1 MSVKFSC
8 QLFPNFT
15 PAMKTDFAL
24 PSGMMYTTVSSVPAV
39 SELEK
44 VSHAAPEVAEVRHDV
59 PDVPEVRHDFP
70 DALEVRHD
78 VPEVRHALDELPRA
92 LDELPCDPEVLAHSQ

>member
-44 VSHAAPEVAEVRHDV
+44 VSHAAPEVAEVRHD
-59 PDVPEVRHDFP
+59 FP

-78 VPEVRHALDELPRA
+78 VPEVPEVRHDVPEVPRA
-92 LDELPCDPEVLAHSQ
+92 LDELPFDPEVLAHSQ